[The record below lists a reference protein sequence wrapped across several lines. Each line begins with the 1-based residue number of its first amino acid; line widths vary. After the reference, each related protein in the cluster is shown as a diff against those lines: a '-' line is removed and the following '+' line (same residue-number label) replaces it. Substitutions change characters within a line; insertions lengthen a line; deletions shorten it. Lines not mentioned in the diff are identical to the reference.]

1 MRTMLEKRFRRCI
14 AREKGQTLVLVL
26 CFLALGGLTIANSLN
41 FVTTCIDD
49 VKIHQSNMVELY
61 SADAGIQKAIW
72 SLTRNEIMI
81 SPGQNVT
88 MDQFLLNTKAVD
100 VNIYNTYESGNRTF
114 RIISVAST
122 GNRSGT
128 TVKAFVECEIGFF
141 YVGTW
146 DMYETGRFEMAENET
161 YAGNIWL
168 TAGNGAVVGGN
179 FTGNIYAEEGNI
191 IIENGGVVTG
201 DIYLL
206 KGNIRIYADSQILG
220 KICLRD
226 GNVQLLEP
234 GARVETEEIHVGNN
248 VGLTDNT
255 TVVGDIYSANIVFF
269 DGGGT
274 HDGTWYETDI
284 ADYECPMLDGLV
296 TTYSYE
302 IE

>member
-1 MRTMLEKRFRRCI
+1 MRTEIEKRFRRYI
-14 AREKGQTLVLVL
+14 GREKGQTLVLVL

-41 FVTTCIDD
+41 FVTTSIDN
-49 VKIHQSNMVELY
+49 VKIHQSQMVELY
-61 SADAGIQKAIW
+61 SADAGLEKAIW
-72 SLTRNEIMI
+72 SLTRNEIPI
-81 SPGQNVT
+81 VPGEEVD
-88 MDQFLLNTKAVD
+88 MAQFLMNSKAVD
-100 VNIYNTYESGNRTF
+100 VNIFNTFESGNRTF
-114 RIISVAST
+114 RITSTAST

-128 TVKAFVECEIGFF
+128 TVKSYVECEIGFF

-161 YAGNIWL
+161 YTGNIWL

-191 IIENGGVVTG
+191 IVEDGGIVTG

-206 KGNIRIYADSQILG
+206 KGNIRIYADSKILG

-234 GARVETEEIHVGNN
+234 GAYVETDEIHVGNN
-248 VGLTDNT
+248 VRITADT
-255 TVVGDIYSANIVFF
+255 TVVGDIYSAAVQNI
-269 DGGGT
+269 GGT
-274 HDGTWYETDI
+274 HDGTWYPTNI

-302 IE
+302 IQ